1 MILSSMEEYVKSKA
15 TFIIEHGNSYIT
27 DIQHNYLKE
36 DEVSVYRNYLCKDG
50 ALWEETIAY
59 DTEVATIK
67 YENTETQLKVNI
79 IKTEFWNSDNKEHHV
94 VLEQRK

>member
-1 MILSSMEEYVKSKA
+1 MIVSSMEEYVKAKA
-15 TFIIEHGNSYIT
+15 TFIISHGNSYVM

-59 DTEVATIK
+59 DTEVATVK
-67 YENTETQLKVNI
+67 YEGAETELKVNI
-79 IKTEFWNSDNKEHHV
+79 IKTEFWNSDDNDHHI